1 MTQIDLVTGLLGA
14 GKTTF
19 LLRYAQACLDRGEH
33 IAILENDFGAVN
45 VDVALLRGLKSD
57 RCQIEMV
64 SGGGDSDCH
73 RRRFKT
79 QLIALGMQHLDR
91 VIVEPSGIFD
101 MDEFFDTLYTSP
113 LDRWFTIG
121 SILTILDATQE
132 DDLSPQMAYLFASEA
147 ACSGKLILSKVS
159 DDPDGD
165 RDRVLARL
173 NAALADIACD
183 RQFTER
189 DVLAKPWDDLTA
201 ADLDALAHA
210 SYRGA
215 RYVKRYSI
223 DALRAGVHYFMHIA
237 IPEAQIVP
245 LVTDMLHDPAYGR
258 VYRIKGCLPAAD
270 GGRLKLNAVGETVAL
285 DPIPEGQAVLI
296 VIGDDLDFPRL
307 DSAFRKVNT
316 DPEYVSI

>member
-1 MTQIDLVTGLLGA
+1 MTKIDLVTGILGA

-64 SGGGDSDCH
+64 SGGGDADCH

-121 SILTILDATQE
+121 SILTILDAAMEEELT
-132 DDLSPQMAYLFASEA
+132 PQMTYIFASEA
-147 ACSGKLILSKVS
+147 AYSGRLILSKVGA
-159 DDPDGD
+159 DPAAD

-183 RQFTER
+183 RRFTAD
-189 DVLAKPWDDLTA
+189 DVLAKPWDTLTS
-201 ADLDALAHA
+201 ADLDALAEA

-223 DALRAGVHYFMHIA
+223 DELRAGVHYFMHIA
-237 IPEAQIVP
+237 LPEDAIVP
-245 LVTDMLHDPAYGR
+245 LITEMLHDPAYGR

-270 GGRLKLNAVGETVAL
+270 GGRRKLNAVADTVELEPVA
-285 DPIPEGQAVLI
+285 EGQAVLI
-296 VIGDDLDFPRL
+296 VIGDDLDFARL
-307 DSAFRKVNT
+307 DAAFRRVNT

>member
-19 LLRYAQACLDRGEH
+19 LLRYAQACLDRGER

-121 SILTILDATQE
+121 SILTILDAAMEEELT
-132 DDLSPQMAYLFASEA
+132 PQMTYIFASEA
-147 ACSGKLILSKVS
+147 AYSGRLILSKQKFGILTAYRRFSQVQLFLRAVFFQGTLGAEIVETVILE
-159 DDPDGD
+159 DHVKE
-165 RDRVLARL
+165 DRVCFVSQSNGFIRTVRD
-173 NAALADIACD
+173 AD
-183 RQFTER
+183 
-189 DVLAKPWDDLTA
+189 
-201 ADLDALAHA
+201 
-210 SYRGA
+210 
-215 RYVKRYSI
+215 
-223 DALRAGVHYFMHIA
+223 
-237 IPEAQIVP
+237 QI
-245 LVTDMLHDPAYGR
+245 
-258 VYRIKGCLPAAD
+258 C
-270 GGRLKLNAVGETVAL
+270 GGRSREN
-285 DPIPEGQAVLI
+285 DRCFCLI
-296 VIGDDLDFPRL
+296 RCQ
-307 DSAFRKVNT
+307 
-316 DPEYVSI
+316 